1 MAVTSIQIR
10 TETRDLLRAL
20 SGKGETY
27 DDIIV
32 ELAAAYDAY
41 IGELLRKL
49 EKDWNESRPL
59 EEVLDEIDRSIASRR
74 GKKA

>member
-10 TETRDLLRAL
+10 TKTRDLLRAL
-20 SGKGETY
+20 STKGETY

-49 EKDWNESRPL
+49 EKDWDESRPL
-59 EEVLDEIDRSIASRR
+59 GEVLDEIDRSIASRR